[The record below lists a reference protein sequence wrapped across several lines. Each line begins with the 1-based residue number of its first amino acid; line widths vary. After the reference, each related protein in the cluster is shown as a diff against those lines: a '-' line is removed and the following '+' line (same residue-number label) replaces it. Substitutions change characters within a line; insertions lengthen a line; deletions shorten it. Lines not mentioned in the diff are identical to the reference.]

1 MSNRSICVFFA
12 VIAVFMIFLSSCSLP
27 ESEMPE
33 IMKILEIREAKLNAG
48 DINSV
53 DLLLTGSFPDR
64 ENYINQLNLQQQYF
78 LKYSHSTN
86 STKVISSSM
95 FPKKIEM
102 EVDYDLYYKAPEDV
116 SETYFIGRKET
127 VELVKEQIG
136 WKIADIKE
144 VSDAG
149 RKINSQVVHD
159 IFFTLDTRK
168 TALNNGDVE
177 LFSTII
183 DQSYKGR
190 AELLDNFK
198 KNAEAFINVNY
209 ALNGRDFQYISPS
222 MNEARVVQYYNLIF
236 KVKGLDT
243 TEKVEDQKEIIS
255 LKKNS
260 NGSWTITDGL
270 K

>member
-1 MSNRSICVFFA
+1 MLNKYVPVFLAAFS
-12 VIAVFMIFLSSCSLP
+12 VFMMFFSSCSLP
-27 ESEMPE
+27 ESKMPDV
-33 IMKILEIREAKLNAG
+33 MKILEIREAKLNAG
-48 DINSV
+48 DIKSV
-53 DLLLTGSFPDR
+53 ELLIADSFPDR
-64 ENYINQLNLQQQYF
+64 KSYLQQLNLQQQYF
-78 LKYSHSTN
+78 LKYSYSMN

-95 FPKKIEM
+95 IPGKIEM
-102 EVDYDLYYKAPEDV
+102 EVDYDLFYRAPEDV
-116 SETYFIGRKET
+116 AETYIIGKKET
-127 VELVKEQIG
+127 IKLVKERIG

-144 VSDAG
+144 ISGAG
-149 RKINSQVVHD
+149 RKIDANIVHD

-190 AELLDNFK
+190 AELLDNFR

-209 ALNGRDFQYISPS
+209 GLNSRDFQYISPS
-222 MNEARVVQYYNLIF
+222 MDEARVVQHFNLVF
-236 KVKGLDT
+236 KVKGLDS

-255 LKKNS
+255 LKKSS

>member
-1 MSNRSICVFFA
+1 MLNKPVYAFFA
-12 VIAVFMIFLSSCSLP
+12 VITAFMIFLSSCSLP

-33 IMKILEIREAKLNAG
+33 VMKILEIREAKLNAG
-48 DINSV
+48 DIKSV
-53 DLLLTGSFPDR
+53 DLLLTDSFPDR
-64 ENYINQLNLQQQYF
+64 KNYLVQLNLQQQYF
-78 LKYSHSTN
+78 LKYSYSMN
-86 STKVISSSM
+86 STRVNGSSM
-95 FPKKIEM
+95 IPKKIDLEI
-102 EVDYDLYYKAPEDV
+102 DYDLAYRAPEDV

-127 VELVKEQIG
+127 ISLVKESIG
-136 WKIADIKE
+136 WKISDIKE
-144 VSDAG
+144 ISGAG

-168 TALNNGDVE
+168 TALNSGDFE

-222 MNEARVVQYYNLIF
+222 MDEARVVQYYNLVF
-236 KVKGLDT
+236 KVKGIDA